1 MSIFHFKPFS
11 FVKKDA
17 SQSFS
22 LISKPNAP
30 FHYVEAYNALRT
42 NLNFISTENNA
53 HSFVVASAIPNENA
67 SNASLNLA
75 ISLASEKKRVIIV
88 DCDLRKPAL
97 QQALHLE
104 SCSTGLAHVL
114 TGKATLEKAI
124 CNCES
129 LNLSVL
135 VAGDVVANP
144 STLFDQD
151 AMKAIVETLKSQF
164 DYVILNAP
172 PVSVVT
178 DASILGQYVDGAL
191 LVVRSRFA
199 PREAVLLAK
208 HKLDAVHVKI
218 FGVILTEFNI
228 RKINKSSG
236 YSHMHRYQY

>member
-1 MSIFHFKPFS
+1 MSVFHFKPFS

-22 LISKPNAP
+22 LISKPNTP

-42 NLNFISTENNA
+42 NLNFIATENNA
-53 HSFVVASAIPNENA
+53 HSFVVTSAIPNENA

-104 SCSTGLAHVL
+104 SCTSGLVHVL
-114 TGKATLEKAI
+114 TGKVTLEKAI

-129 LNLSVL
+129 PNLSVL
-135 VAGDVVANP
+135 VAGDVDGNP
-144 STLFDQD
+144 SALFDQD
-151 AMKAIVETLKSQF
+151 EMKTIVEALKRQF

-191 LVVRSRFA
+191 LVVRSKFA

-208 HKLDAVHVKI
+208 HKLEAVHVKI
-218 FGVILTEFNI
+218 FGVILTEFNS